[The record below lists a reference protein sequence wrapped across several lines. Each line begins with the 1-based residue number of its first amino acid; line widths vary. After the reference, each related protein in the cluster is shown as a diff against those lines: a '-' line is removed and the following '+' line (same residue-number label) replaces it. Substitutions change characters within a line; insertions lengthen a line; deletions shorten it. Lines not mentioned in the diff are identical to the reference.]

1 MKTFM
6 LAVALVLVMPLVG
19 KACDRC
25 GNPYAIHSFQFAQP
39 QFFSMPSFEFVPQVS
54 FRTIT
59 VPEVNLVPVQV
70 NRTFAIQSFQSIQP
84 FPMPNFCSF
93 NSFNSLN
100 SFANFNNSRF
110 DFDRNR
116 NRSLNRESIRVR
128 ERRRETIRE
137 RSR

>member
-1 MKTFM
+1 MKKFM
-6 LAVALVLVMPLVG
+6 MAVALVLLMPLCG

-59 VPEVNLVPVQV
+59 VPEVNYVPVEV
-70 NRTFAIQSFQSIQP
+70 NRTFAIQP
-84 FPMPNFCSF
+84 FAMPNFCSF
-93 NSFNSLN
+93 NSLNSFRSLN
-100 SFANFNNSRF
+100 SFGNFSNSRF
-110 DFDRNR
+110 EFDRDR
-116 NRSLNRESIRVR
+116 PRSLNRESVRVR